1 MPDKPH
7 QDLRYEV
14 DGAIATI
21 TLDRQERMNAFT
33 FAMMDAWSAALREA
47 QADDNVRVVIVTGA
61 GEAFCSGGDIVQMQ
75 ERFAQTP
82 LQRKEELWKR
92 VQRVP
97 LMLEDFDKPVIA
109 AINGAA
115 TGAGLD
121 VALACDIRYAAQS
134 ARLGE
139 TYVRMALVPGA
150 GGAHFLP
157 RIVGPARALEMFLT
171 GELLD
176 ATEAERIG
184 LVNKV
189 FKDDVFRA
197 EVQKRAERIAAAPP
211 VTARFLKRALA
222 QGMRNDLRTNLDLI
236 SSHYAVVTS
245 MQDHREAVAAFLEK
259 RQPKFEGK

>member
-1 MPDKPH
+1 MPEAPH

-33 FAMMDAWSAALREA
+33 FDMMDRWAQVLREA
-47 QADDNVRVVIVTGA
+47 QADDKVRVVIVTGA
-61 GEAFCSGGDIVQMQ
+61 GAAFCAGGDIVQMK
-75 ERFAQTP
+75 ERFEQTP

-97 LMLEDFDKPVIA
+97 LTLEDFDKPVIA

-121 VALACDIRYAAQS
+121 VALACDIRYAAES

-139 TYVRMALVPGA
+139 TYVKVALVPGA

-171 GELLD
+171 GDLMD
-176 ATEAERIG
+176 AHEAERIG

-189 FKDDVFRA
+189 FKDGEFRA
-197 EVQKRAERIAAAPP
+197 EVQSRAEKIAKAPP

-245 MQDHREAVAAFLEK
+245 MQDHREAVEAFLEK
-259 RQPKFEGK
+259 RQPKFEGR